1 MMFKLQSIILMI
13 ISFGLLDSVI
23 FNNDGLNDMEQTNP
37 KLIQG
42 MKLPRF
48 KSGLICSIS
57 DMLCFHN
64 KFPSHQRRLLNL
76 TTNKILGI
84 QLYQKVGE
92 NCY

>member
-1 MMFKLQSIILMI
+1 MFKLQPIILMI
-13 ISFGLLDSVI
+13 ISFDSFGSVI
-23 FNNDGLNDMEQTNP
+23 FNDGLNDMEQTNP

-42 MKLPRF
+42 MKLQRY